1 MKRFWSYIKHKRS
14 DNNTI
19 PPLKSAGTLNPDSTK
34 SETTKEEFKDRCNM
48 AGNFQTMPD
57 IQITE
62 NGVAKLLH
70 HLNPHK
76 SAGQCNTK
84 SLKRALI
91 RSIINFDTYLKE
103 IYDTGDV
110 PNIWKT
116 TFVCPIF
123 KKRKKV

>member
-1 MKRFWSYIKHKRS
+1 VVS
-14 DNNTI
+14 DFVESEWRV
-19 PPLKSAGTLNPDSTK
+19 PADLSGGMLLLFDLLCSDSTK

-76 SAGQCNTK
+76 SAGPDNITP
-84 SLKRALI
+84 SFGWH
-91 RSIINFDTYLKE
+91 SDYLSVVLLYPVYISSKL
-103 IYDTGDV
+103 Y
-110 PNIWKT
+110 
-116 TFVCPIF
+116 
-123 KKRKKV
+123 